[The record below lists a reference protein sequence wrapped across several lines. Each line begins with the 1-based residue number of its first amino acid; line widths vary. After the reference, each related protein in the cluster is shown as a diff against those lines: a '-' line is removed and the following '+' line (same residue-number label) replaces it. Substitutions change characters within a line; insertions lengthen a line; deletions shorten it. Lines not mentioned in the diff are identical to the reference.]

1 MALPKINDKPKYE
14 LTIPSTGKS
23 VRYRPYL
30 VREEKI
36 LMMAMESQD
45 KKAALNAIVDTITA
59 CVDEDLNKKDLTI
72 FDIEYMFIKI
82 RSKSIGET
90 TTIGLKCKSC
100 DSVNE
105 VQVNLDDVKIKS
117 NKEVNKEIL
126 VDGDINIT
134 LKMKWPQFY
143 DVVLIEEDKKLSE
156 TERTF
161 KLIAKCMESLSTD
174 DEIFLLKDETEE
186 EVMRFIDSLNNDQFN
201 KIKEFVQNMPRAE
214 KEIEYTCTSCAH
226 ENKIMLRGIDDFF

>member
-14 LTIPSTGKS
+14 LVVPSTGKS

-100 DSVNE
+100 DVVNE
-105 VQVNLDDVKIKS
+105 VQVNLDEVKIKS
-117 NKEVNKEIL
+117 NKEVDKEIS
-126 VDGDINIT
+126 VDGDIT

-143 DVVLIEEDKKLSE
+143 DVVLIEENEKLSE

-161 KLIAKCMESLSTD
+161 KLIAKCMESIVTE
-174 DEIFLLKDETEE
+174 DEIFLLKDESEE
-186 EVMRFIDSLNNDQFN
+186 EVMRFIDSLNTEQFN
-201 KIKEFVQNMPRAE
+201 KIKDFVQNMPRAE
-214 KEIEYTCTSCAH
+214 KEIEYSCTSCGH
-226 ENKIMLRGIDDFF
+226 ENKLVLRGIDDFF

>member
-1 MALPKINDKPKYE
+1 MASPKINDKPKYE
-14 LTIPSTGKS
+14 LVVPSTGKS
-23 VRYRPYL
+23 LRYRPYL
-30 VREEKI
+30 VIEEKI
-36 LMMAMESQD
+36 LMLAMESQD

-100 DSVNE
+100 DVVNE
-105 VQVNLDDVKIKS
+105 VQVNLDEVKIKS
-117 NKEVNKEIL
+117 NKEVDKEIS
-126 VDGDINIT
+126 VDGDIT

-143 DVVLIEEDKKLSE
+143 DVVLIEENEKLSE

-161 KLIAKCMESLSTD
+161 KLIAKCMESIVTE
-174 DEIFLLKDETEE
+174 DEIFLLKDESEE
-186 EVMRFIDSLNNDQFN
+186 EVMRFIDSLNTEQFN
-201 KIKEFVQNMPRAE
+201 KIKDFVQNMPRAE
-214 KEIEYTCTSCAH
+214 KEIEYSCTSCGH
-226 ENKIMLRGIDDFF
+226 ENKLVLRGIDDFF

>member
-14 LTIPSTGKS
+14 LTIPSSGKS

-100 DSVNE
+100 DVVNE
-105 VQVNLDDVKIKS
+105 VQVNLDEVKIKS
-117 NKEVNKEIL
+117 NKEVDKEIS
-126 VDGDINIT
+126 VDGDIT

-143 DVVLIEEDKKLSE
+143 DVVLIEENEKLSE

-161 KLIAKCMESLSTD
+161 KLIAKCMESIVTE
-174 DEIFLLKDETEE
+174 DEIFLLKDESEE
-186 EVMRFIDSLNNDQFN
+186 EVMRFIDSLNTEQFN
-201 KIKEFVQNMPRAE
+201 KIKDFVQNMPRAE
-214 KEIEYTCTSCAH
+214 KEIEYSCTSCGH
-226 ENKIMLRGIDDFF
+226 ENKLVLRGIDDFF